1 MWGFGVL
8 PLSCPGPLGRFFHR
22 SEAIGMP
29 DVALTGFS
37 SVTVLVTRP
46 AGCGLE
52 EVEMVGKERT
62 AGEAGGDGNW
72 SAVGL

>member
-1 MWGFGVL
+1 
-8 PLSCPGPLGRFFHR
+8 
-22 SEAIGMP
+22 MP